1 LLPATGDERL
11 DVPKRLVL
19 QKLLTASIAAD
30 IVESGSDQVGG
41 YVADAS
47 AAASLRTPADL
58 LAAYGVDGSPQFI
71 DVVRFEQP
79 WLATVSM
86 PSDRPR
92 PWQTFPNGFL
102 LGDSL
107 TQVWAFGRTRYSYG
121 AEYWRIR
128 ADGEQ
133 KCLSRYEGAARG
145 WVGAQ
150 RWRPPSP
157 MVGTLARW
165 HGREFFADVL
175 LESVLLT
182 AISDDGPAGFEQIHP
197 RVWST
202 SVPMPECDV
211 FERVF
216 TADLGGVPVRM
227 LRSMGR
233 TAEVLLLSDEPADAE
248 RVGAGLVEPAV
259 YEVIVDAGRL
269 TNVKGVE
276 NQLAPTSG

>member
-1 LLPATGDERL
+1 
-11 DVPKRLVL
+11 VPKRLVL
-19 QKLLTASIAAD
+19 QKLLTSSIAAA

-41 YVADAS
+41 YVAEAS

-79 WLATVSM
+79 WLATLSI
-86 PSDRPR
+86 PGDQQR
-92 PWQTFPNGFL
+92 PWPTFPNGFL

-107 TQVWAFGRTRYSYG
+107 AQVWALGRTRYSYG

-165 HGREFFADVL
+165 QGREFFADVL
-175 LESVLLT
+175 PESVLLT
-182 AISDDGPAGFEQIHP
+182 AITDAGPAGFDLIHP
-197 RVWST
+197 RVWSAT
-202 SVPMPECDV
+202 VPMSECEV
-211 FERVF
+211 FEKVF
-216 TADLGGVPVRM
+216 TADVEGVPVRL
-227 LRSMGR
+227 LRSTGR
-233 TAEVLLLSDEPADAE
+233 TAEVLLLSDAPADAE
-248 RVGAGLVEPAV
+248 RVGAGLVEPGV

-269 TNVKGVE
+269 TNVQGVE
-276 NQLAPTSG
+276 NQLAPTNG

>member
-1 LLPATGDERL
+1 VSD
-11 DVPKRLVL
+11 RLVL
-19 QKLLTASIAAD
+19 QKLLTAPIAAA
-30 IVESGSDQVGG
+30 IVESGADQVGG
-41 YVADAS
+41 YVASAS
-47 AAASLRTPADL
+47 AAASLRTPVDL
-58 LAAYGVDGSPQFI
+58 LAAHGVDGAPEFV

-79 WLATVSM
+79 RLATLGV
-86 PSDRPR
+86 PAVAER
-92 PWQTFPNGFL
+92 PWPTFPNGFL

-107 TQVWAFGRTRYSYG
+107 AQVWTLGRTRYSYA

-150 RWRPPSP
+150 RWRAPSP

-165 HGREFFADVL
+165 RGREFFADVL
-175 LESVLLT
+175 PESVLLT
-182 AISDDGPAGFEQIHP
+182 AITDDGPTGFEQIHP
-197 RVWST
+197 RVWSAT
-202 SVPMPECDV
+202 APMSECEV

-216 TADLGGVPVRM
+216 TAELDGVPVRL

-233 TAEVLLLSDEPADAE
+233 TAEVLLLSDEPSDAE
-248 RVGAGLVEPAV
+248 RVGAGLVEPGV

-269 TNVKGVE
+269 TDVQGVE
-276 NQLAPTSG
+276 NQLTPNNG